1 MKPAVI
7 YRRVSTSEQGKSGLG
22 LEAQASAMDRFC
34 AAEGFEVVAGF
45 DDVGSGKLGLE
56 GRPGLTAAL
65 ARAARLKCP
74 VIVSKLDRLS
84 RDVAFISGLMARGV
98 PFIVAELGADVDPFV
113 LHLFAALGQKER
125 QLISQRTKDALGP
138 MVGTGRLGNKTNLA
152 EAQAKGCTGNAA
164 ASAAFAGR
172 VMPLV
177 GRLKQGGLSMN
188 AIAGQLNA
196 SNLPTMRSGKWTAK
210 AVSRV
215 MAASTSEISEA
226 TTSIYQ

>member
-1 MKPAVI
+1 MKSAVI

-22 LEAQASAMDRFC
+22 LEAQASALARFC
-34 AAEGFEVVAGF
+34 ATEGFEIAASF

-56 GRPGLTAAL
+56 GQPGLTAAL
-65 ARAARLKCP
+65 AKAARLKCP
-74 VIVSKLDRLS
+74 VVVSKLDRLS

-125 QLISQRTKDALGP
+125 QLISQRTKDALAP
-138 MVGTGRLGNKTNLA
+138 MVGTGRLGNKTNLT
-152 EAQAKGCTGNAA
+152 EAQARGRAGNVA
-164 ASAAFAGR
+164 ASAAFARR
-172 VMPLV
+172 VLPLV
-177 GRLKQGGLSMN
+177 GRLKAGGLSMN

-196 SNLPTMRSGKWTAK
+196 SNMPTMRGGQWTAK

-215 MAASTSEISEA
+215 VAVSTC
-226 TTSIYQ
+226 

>member
-22 LEAQASAMDRFC
+22 LEAQASALARFC

-98 PFIVAELGADVDPFV
+98 PFVVAELGADTDPFI
-113 LHLFAALGQKER
+113 LHLYAALSEKER
-125 QLISQRTKDALGP
+125 KMISQRTKDALGP
-138 MVGTGRLGNKTNLA
+138 MVGTGLLGNKTNLA
-152 EAQAKGCTGNAA
+152 EAQARGCAGNAA
-164 ASAAFAGR
+164 ASAAFASR

-177 GRLKQGGLSMN
+177 GRLKSSGLSMN

-196 SNLPTMRSGKWTAK
+196 SNMPTMRGGRWTAK

-215 MAASTSEISEA
+215 VALSTR
-226 TTSIYQ
+226 

>member
-1 MKPAVI
+1 MKSAVI

-22 LEAQASAMDRFC
+22 LEAQASALARFC
-34 AAEGFEVVAGF
+34 ATEGFEISASF

-65 ARAARLKCP
+65 AKAARLKCP
-74 VIVSKLDRLS
+74 VVVSKLDRLS

-125 QLISQRTKDALGP
+125 QLISQRTKDALAP
-138 MVGTGRLGNKTNLA
+138 MVGTGRLGNKTNLT
-152 EAQAKGCTGNAA
+152 EAQARGRAGNVA
-164 ASAAFAGR
+164 ASAAFARR
-172 VMPLV
+172 VLPLV
-177 GRLKQGGLSMN
+177 GRLKAGGLSMN

-196 SNLPTMRSGKWTAK
+196 SNMPTMRGGQWTAK

-215 MAASTSEISEA
+215 VAVSTC
-226 TTSIYQ
+226 

>member
-22 LEAQASAMDRFC
+22 LEAQASALDRFC
-34 AAEGFEVVAGF
+34 TAEGFEVKASF
-45 DDVGSGKLGLE
+45 DDVSSGKLGLE
-56 GRPGLTAAL
+56 GRLGLSAAL
-65 ARAARLKCP
+65 GRAARLKCP

-98 PFIVAELGADVDPFV
+98 PFIVAELGADTDPFI
-113 LHLFAALGQKER
+113 LHLYAALSEKER
-125 QLISQRTKDALGP
+125 KMISQRTKDALAP
-138 MVGTGRLGNKTNLA
+138 MVGTGRLGNKLNLKV
-152 EAQAKGCTGNAA
+152 AQAKGRAGNVA
-164 ASAAFAGR
+164 ASVAFSRR

-177 GRLKQGGLSMN
+177 GQLKAGGLSLN

-196 SNLPTMRSGKWTAK
+196 SNMPTMRGRLWTAK

-215 MAASTSEISEA
+215 VSAASDR
-226 TTSIYQ
+226 

>member
-1 MKPAVI
+1 MKSAVI

-22 LEAQASAMDRFC
+22 LEAQASALARFC
-34 AAEGFEVVAGF
+34 ATEGFEIAASF

-65 ARAARLKCP
+65 AKAARLKCP
-74 VIVSKLDRLS
+74 VVVSKLDRLS

-125 QLISQRTKDALGP
+125 QLISQRTKDALAP
-138 MVGTGRLGNKTNLA
+138 MVGTGRLGNKTNLT
-152 EAQAKGCTGNAA
+152 EAQARGRAGNVA
-164 ASAAFAGR
+164 ASAAFARR
-172 VMPLV
+172 VLPLV
-177 GRLKQGGLSMN
+177 GRLKAGGLSMN

-196 SNLPTMRSGKWTAK
+196 SNMPTMRGGQWTAK

-215 MAASTSEISEA
+215 VAVSTC
-226 TTSIYQ
+226 